1 MDASA
6 RPNPLLRW
14 KDLEDGEVDT
24 LDGGEGQ
31 LLRHRRGRRLRQ
43 ELALC
48 GDSGRLC
55 PRQLTWRRHTLL
67 AGALLIAQEV
77 HVAPP
82 TRRNRYRRHL
92 LDEMIKEK
100 EWCH

>member
-77 HVAPP
+77 HGCA
-82 TRRNRYRRHL
+82 TY
-92 LDEMIKEK
+92 
-100 EWCH
+100 